1 MNYEQAKD
9 ILRQNGQEHLLRFW
23 AKLNKAAQKAL
34 LEQIE
39 SIDFREVARC
49 QKMLAN
55 RDKPVGKKKGIPK
68 APEVTSLS
76 GILRKKSIAAGE
88 RELAAGRVGVLL
100 VAGGQGSRLGFDGP
114 KGAYPIG
121 PITNAP
127 LFFFH
132 ARKVLALSRR
142 YGARIP
148 FYIMTSMAN
157 YADTVAHFEEHGYYG
172 LDKKDVIFF
181 KQGMWPGMTEDG
193 KIILDQPG
201 RIFMSPDGHGGMLAA
216 LKANGCFADMAKRGV
231 KTLFYFQVDN
241 PLVNVAEPAFIGLH
255 VLQKAEYS
263 LKLCA
268 KRGGREGLG
277 MVVRRDGHF
286 DMIEYTEMTREM
298 NFRRTADGD
307 LYFKYGSPAIHVF
320 DRAFLEREAE
330 KDMPL
335 HLAHKKIATVDAAG
349 RTVKPSSPNGY
360 KFEKFIF
367 DILPEAKRVALVAF
381 DRRDEFAPVKN
392 ASGKD
397 SPETCRAALR
407 AKWRRQ
413 LEGEVHIAVPID
425 MPLEVD
431 PLYMYDGS
439 DILKRGFL
447 LKKD

>member
-1 MNYEQAKD
+1 MNYEQAKKT
-9 ILRQNGQEHLLRFW
+9 LSQNGQAHLLRFW
-23 AKLNKAAQKAL
+23 GKLDKKAQKAL
-34 LEQIE
+34 LEQID

-49 QKMLAN
+49 QEMLAN
-55 RDKPVGKKKGIPK
+55 RDKPAVKKGVPT
-68 APEVTSLS
+68 APEVTTLA
-76 GILRKKSIAAGE
+76 GALRKKAVAAGE

-127 LFFFH
+127 LFYFH

-142 YGARIP
+142 YKARIP
-148 FYIMTSMAN
+148 FYVMTSMAN

-172 LDKKDVIFF
+172 LDKKDVVFF
-181 KQGMWPGMTEDG
+181 RQGMWPGMTEDG

-201 RIFMSPDGHGGMLAA
+201 HVFMSPDGHGGMLAA
-216 LKANGCFADMAKRGV
+216 LKANGCFDDMAKRGV

-241 PLVNVAEPAFIGLH
+241 PLVNVAEPAFIGQH

-268 KRGGREGLG
+268 KRNGREGLG

-298 NFRRTADGD
+298 NFRRTKDGE

-320 DRAFLEREAE
+320 DRAFLEREAK

-335 HLAHKKIATVDAAG
+335 HLAHKKIATVDDSG
-349 RTVKPSSPNGY
+349 RVVKPSSPNGY

-367 DILPEAKRVALVAF
+367 DILPDAKRVALVAF

-392 ASGKD
+392 AEGKD

-413 LEGEVHIAVPID
+413 LQGEVRIAVPND
-425 MPLEVD
+425 LPLEID
-431 PLYMYDGS
+431 PMFMYDGV
-439 DILKRGFL
+439 DILKNGFL

>member
-1 MNYEQAKD
+1 MKYEQATE

-23 AKLNKAAQKAL
+23 KTLGKAEQKSL

-49 QKMLAN
+49 RAMLPGAG
-55 RDKPVGKKKGIPK
+55 KPAAAKKGVPTAPK
-68 APEVTSLS
+68 VTVLK
-76 GILRKKSIAAGE
+76 GALLKKAVAAGE

-100 VAGGQGSRLGFDGP
+100 VAGGQGSRLGFEGP
-114 KGAYPIG
+114 EGAGPIG
-121 PITNAP
+121 PISNEP
-127 LFFFH
+127 LFYFH

-142 YGARIP
+142 YGASIP

-157 YADTVAHFEEHGYYG
+157 YADTVAHFEEHGFYG

-181 KQGMWPGMTEDG
+181 RQGMWPGMTEDG
-193 KIILDQPG
+193 KIILDKPG
-201 RIFMSPDGHGGMLAA
+201 HVFMSPDGHGGMLAA
-216 LKANGCFADMAKRGV
+216 LKANGCFEDMAKRGV

-241 PLVNVAEPAFIGLH
+241 PLVNVAEPAFVGLH
-255 VLQKAEYS
+255 VLERSEYS

-268 KRGGREGLG
+268 KRNPREGLG
-277 MVVRRDGHF
+277 MVVRRGRGF

-298 NFRRTADGD
+298 NYRKTADGD

-320 DRAFLEREAE
+320 DREFLEREAK

-335 HLAHKKIATVDAAG
+335 HLAHKKIATVNAAG
-349 RTVKPSSPNGY
+349 RVVKPTAPNGY

-413 LEGEVHIAVPID
+413 LEGEVHIAVPAD
-425 MPLEVD
+425 MPLEID
-431 PLYMYDGS
+431 PLYMYDGG